1 MAHATVKGA
10 RYNVRVVQDLAANW
24 SVEVYPVPR
33 EGEIKRSEPFKNWP
47 VPLCIKICADT
58 RADALVMGL
67 EQMKKLGKIAD
78 FHIEESERPVPP
90 PPPPKPVA
98 KPDVVAK
105 PAAAAKP
112 DGAGKPAAKPAATP
126 APAAEANAKPAPA
139 GKPESAAK
147 PAPSDSANAT
157 AKPEAAKPEAVKAE
171 P

>member
-24 SVEVYPVPR
+24 SVEVYPAPR

-67 EQMKKLGKIAD
+67 EQMKKLGKIDD

-98 KPDVVAK
+98 KPDVAPK

-112 DGAGKPAAKPAATP
+112 DGAGKPAATP
-126 APAAEANAKPAPA
+126 APAAQAEANAKPAPA
-139 GKPESAAK
+139 VKPESAAK
-147 PAPSDSANAT
+147 PAPGDPANAA
-157 AKPEAAKPEAVKAE
+157 AKPEAVKPEAVKAE

>member
-67 EQMKKLGKIAD
+67 EQMKKLGKIDD
-78 FHIEESERPVPP
+78 FHIEESERPA
-90 PPPPKPVA
+90 KPV
-98 KPDVVAK
+98 
-105 PAAAAKP
+105 AAAKP
-112 DGAGKPAAKPAATP
+112 DGAGKPTAKPAATP
-126 APAAEANAKPAPA
+126 APGAQAEANAKPAPA
-139 GKPESAAK
+139 AKPESAAK
-147 PAPSDSANAT
+147 PTPSEPANAA